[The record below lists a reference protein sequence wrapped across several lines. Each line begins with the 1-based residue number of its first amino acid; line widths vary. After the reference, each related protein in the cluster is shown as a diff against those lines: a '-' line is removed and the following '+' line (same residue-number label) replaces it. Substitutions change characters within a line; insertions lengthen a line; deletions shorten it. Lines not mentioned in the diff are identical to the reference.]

1 MVHFKTAA
9 FGLIA
14 ALLSGMGEAFS
25 PSASNPAAK
34 KVELARA
41 KVEKMF
47 PNMNMAEGMNMVAG
61 GAQAE
66 EYYEGE
72 HYIAFASFEA
82 ILLRGPLPFLTPQNN
97 TQSCTQN
104 ESNHPSYHRS
114 PYRPPSR
121 SSLPPP
127 PQ

>member
-1 MVHFKTAA
+1 MVQFKIAA
-9 FGLIA
+9 VGLIT
-14 ALLSGMGEAFS
+14 ALLAGMGEAFS

-47 PNMNMAEGMNMVAG
+47 GSEYDNKKMVSGMKMVSG

-72 HYIAFASFEA
+72 
-82 ILLRGPLPFLTPQNN
+82 
-97 TQSCTQN
+97 
-104 ESNHPSYHRS
+104 
-114 PYRPPSR
+114 
-121 SSLPPP
+121 SLSVRM
-127 PQ
+127 